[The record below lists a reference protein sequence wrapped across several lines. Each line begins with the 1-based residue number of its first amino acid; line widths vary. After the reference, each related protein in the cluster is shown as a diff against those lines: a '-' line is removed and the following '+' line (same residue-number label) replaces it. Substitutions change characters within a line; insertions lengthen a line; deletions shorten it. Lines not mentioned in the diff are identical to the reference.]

1 MRTEAARFIRFALV
15 GVSNTALTLIVFAAL
30 SRLGVAAPTASGL
43 AFAAGAVNGYLLN
56 RTWTFHARGGAGTLA
71 RYVLVQ
77 ALGALLSAGGVAL
90 VTTDLNVRR
99 LAAECIVIPVITLI
113 TYTLSRRLVFVSPSA
128 RSAA

>member
-15 GVSNTALTLIVFAAL
+15 GVSNTALTLVVFAVL

-56 RTWTFHARGGAGTLA
+56 RSWTFHARGGAGTLA
-71 RYVLVQ
+71 RYIAVQ
-77 ALGALLSAGGVAL
+77 GAGALLSAGGVAL
-90 VTTDLNVRR
+90 ATTDLDMRR

-113 TYTLSRRLVFVSPSA
+113 TYTLSRRLVFVHSEVAS
-128 RSAA
+128 